1 MTNEKA
7 LEDLSREELI
17 DEIKQ
22 LRNQETGESDSVEE
36 SSEENVVFFEP
47 QREIILSNPDD
58 ETLNEMSE
66 IAHMDTSSGDHYK
79 YKVKQMDIWN
89 SDLSLEE
96 MKEKYTRI
104 LGSYPN
110 FLSWLERTYERQE
123 VFSIE
128 HRGTYHTLEASNK
141 ERMEWARSI
150 EDVREN
156 LVVDLTDEAS
166 RIAMGAKSR
175 AKIKEVLLKKGYP
188 VEDNSKFREVDE
200 KIGADLD
207 GIELRDYQKEY
218 VERAYE
224 KKAAVL
230 ANPAGSGKTV
240 TSIGLMAKVDAPTL
254 VLVPQRSLVGQWKRE
269 LLDKTTLTE
278 DQIGEY
284 HGDEKQM
291 NDVTIATYHMAG
303 EKTSLFRNDW
313 GLIIFDEVHHIPS
326 KLFRKTASLQST
338 RRIGLSAS
346 PVREDSKEKEIF
358 ALIGREIGADWAR
371 FFQDNYV
378 LKPDVEI
385 QLVEWESDFY
395 RNKYNQASGFKKAI
409 IASKNPRK
417 TQYIE
422 DLLEKHENDKT
433 ILFCDWIEQ
442 GEELSE
448 EFDIPFISGETDF
461 EDREDYFEK
470 FRNDEIDT
478 VIVSR
483 IGDEGLDLPDA
494 EVGIIASG
502 QGGSRRQATQRAG
515 RVMRPFGDAQVYIIA
530 TKGSNEEDFVKRQVE
545 HLKEKG
551 VPVTVEE

>member
-1 MTNEKA
+1 MLEEKE
-7 LEDLSREELI
+7 LEQLEKDELI
-17 DEIKQ
+17 ERI
-22 LRNQETGESDSVEE
+22 QELQNEE
-36 SSEENVVFFEP
+36 EQNSVVFFEP
-47 QREIILSNPDD
+47 QREIILSNPDE
-58 ETLNEMSE
+58 ETLNEISE

-79 YKVKQMDIWN
+79 FKVKEMDIWN

-96 MKEKYTRI
+96 MEEKYTRI
-104 LGSYPN
+104 VGSYPN

-128 HRGTYHTLEASNK
+128 HEGTYHALEAKNK

-150 EDVREN
+150 DKVRDS
-156 LVVDLTDEAS
+156 LSVDLTDTKS

-175 AKIKEVLLKKGYP
+175 AEIKKVLLKKGYP
-188 VEDNSKFREVDE
+188 VEDNSKFREVE
-200 KIGADLD
+200 KKIGADLK
-207 GIELRDYQKEY
+207 GIELRDYQQEY
-218 VERAYE
+218 VDRAYE

-240 TSIGLMAKVDAPTL
+240 TSIGLMTKIDSPTL
-254 VLVPQRSLVGQWKRE
+254 VLVPQRSLVGQWRRE
-269 LLDKTTLTE
+269 ILDKTTITE

-284 HGDEKQM
+284 HGDEKEM

-313 GLIIFDEVHHIPS
+313 GLIVFDEVHHIPS

-346 PVREDSKEKEIF
+346 PVREDSKEREIS
-358 ALIGREIGADWAR
+358 ALIGQEIGADWAR
-371 FFQDNYV
+371 FFNQEYV

-385 QLVEWESDFY
+385 QLVEWESDFH
-395 RNKYNQASGFKKAI
+395 RNQYNQASGFKKAI
-409 IASKNPRK
+409 IASKNPAK
-417 TQYIE
+417 KQNID
-422 DLLEKHENDKT
+422 DLLEKHESEKT
-433 ILFCDWIEQ
+433 VLFCDWIEQ

-461 EDREDYFEK
+461 DEREEYFDK
-470 FRNDEIDT
+470 FRDGELTTI
-478 VIVSR
+478 IVSR

-530 TKGSNEEDFVKRQVE
+530 TKGSNEEDFVKRQVQ

-551 VPVTVEE
+551 VPVKIAG

>member
-1 MTNEKA
+1 MLEEKE
-7 LEDLSREELI
+7 LEQLDKEELI
-17 DEIKQ
+17 ERI
-22 LRNQETGESDSVEE
+22 QELQN
-36 SSEENVVFFEP
+36 EENGNKVVFFEP
-47 QREIILSNPDD
+47 QREIILSSPDE
-58 ETLNEMSE
+58 ETLNEISE

-79 YKVKQMDIWN
+79 FKVKEMDIWN

-104 LGSYPN
+104 VGNYPN
-110 FLSWLERTYERQE
+110 FNSWLERTYERQE

-128 HRGTYHTLEASNK
+128 HEGTYHALEANSK

-150 EDVREN
+150 DEVRDN
-156 LVVDLTDEAS
+156 LSVDLTDTKS

-175 AKIKEVLLKKGYP
+175 AEIKKVLLKKGYP
-188 VEDNSKFREVDE
+188 VEDNSKFREVDQ
-200 KIGADLD
+200 KIGADLK
-207 GIELRDYQKEY
+207 GIDLRDYQEEY

-240 TSIGLMAKVDAPTL
+240 TSIGLMAKVDSPTL
-254 VLVPQRSLVGQWKRE
+254 ILVPQRSLVGQWKRE
-269 LLDKTTLTE
+269 ILDKTTITE

-284 HGDEKQM
+284 HGDEKEM

-313 GLIIFDEVHHIPS
+313 GLIVFDEVHHIPS

-346 PVREDSKEKEIF
+346 PVREDSKEREIF
-358 ALIGREIGADWAR
+358 ALIGQEIGADWAR
-371 FFQDNYV
+371 FFNQEYV

-385 QLVEWESDFY
+385 QLVEWENDFH
-395 RNKYNQASGFKKAI
+395 RNRYNEASGFKKAI
-409 IASKNPRK
+409 IASKNPAK
-417 TQYIE
+417 KQNIE
-422 DLLEKHENDKT
+422 DLLEKHKDEKT
-433 ILFCDWIEQ
+433 VLFCDWIEQ

-461 EDREDYFEK
+461 EEREEYFDK
-470 FRNDEIDT
+470 FREGELTTI
-478 VIVSR
+478 IVSR

-551 VPVTVEE
+551 VPVKVSE

>member
-1 MTNEKA
+1 MLEEKE
-7 LEDLSREELI
+7 LEQLDKEELI
-17 DEIKQ
+17 ERI
-22 LRNQETGESDSVEE
+22 QELQGNEE
-36 SSEENVVFFEP
+36 QNNVVFFEP
-47 QREIILSNPDD
+47 QREIILSNPNE
-58 ETLNEMSE
+58 ETLNEISE

-79 YKVKQMDIWN
+79 FKVKEMDIWN

-96 MKEKYTRI
+96 MEEKYTRI
-104 LGSYPN
+104 VGSYPN

-128 HRGTYHTLEASNK
+128 HQGTYHALEAKNK

-150 EDVREN
+150 DEVRDN
-156 LVVDLTDEAS
+156 LSVDLTDKKS

-175 AKIKEVLLKKGYP
+175 AEIKKVLLKKGYP
-188 VEDNSKFREVDE
+188 VEDNSKFREVDQ
-200 KIGADLD
+200 KIGADLK

-218 VERAYE
+218 VDRAYE

-240 TSIGLMAKVDAPTL
+240 TSIGLMTKVDSPTL
-254 VLVPQRSLVGQWKRE
+254 VLVPQRSLVGQWRRE
-269 LLDKTTLTE
+269 ILDKTTITE

-284 HGDEKQM
+284 HGDEKEM

-303 EKTSLFRNDW
+303 EKTSIFRNDW
-313 GLIIFDEVHHIPS
+313 GLIVFDEVHHIPS

-346 PVREDSKEKEIF
+346 PVREDSKEREIF
-358 ALIGREIGADWAR
+358 ALIGQEIGADWAR
-371 FFQDNYV
+371 FFNQEYV

-385 QLVEWESDFY
+385 QLVEWENDFH
-395 RNKYNQASGFKKAI
+395 RNRYNEASGFKKAI
-409 IASKNPRK
+409 IASKNPAK
-417 TQYIE
+417 KQNIE
-422 DLLEKHENDKT
+422 DLLEKHDGDKT
-433 ILFCDWIEQ
+433 VLFCDWIEQ
-442 GEELSE
+442 GEELAE

-461 EDREDYFEK
+461 DEREEYFDK
-470 FRNDEIDT
+470 FREGELTTI
-478 VIVSR
+478 IVSR

-494 EVGIIASG
+494 EVGIIVSG

-551 VPVTVEE
+551 VPVDIRG

>member
-1 MTNEKA
+1 MLEEKE
-7 LEDLSREELI
+7 LQQLDKEELI
-17 DEIKQ
+17 ERIQELQTDDEDK
-22 LRNQETGESDSVEE
+22 
-36 SSEENVVFFEP
+36 NVVFFEP
-47 QREIILSNPDD
+47 QREVILSNPND
-58 ETLNEMSE
+58 ETLNEISE
-66 IAHMDTSSGDHYK
+66 VAHMDTSSGDHYK
-79 YKVKQMDIWN
+79 FKVKEMDIWN

-104 LGSYPN
+104 VGSYPN
-110 FLSWLERTYERQE
+110 FMSWLERTYQRQE

-128 HRGTYHTLEASNK
+128 HEGTYHALEAKNK

-150 EDVREN
+150 DEVRDS
-156 LVVDLTDEAS
+156 LSVDLTDTKS

-175 AKIKEVLLKKGYP
+175 AEIKKVLLKKGYP
-188 VEDNSKFREVDE
+188 VEDNSNFREVDTN
-200 KIGADLD
+200 IGADIK
-207 GIELRDYQKEY
+207 GIELRDYQNEY
-218 VERAYE
+218 IERAYD

-240 TSIGLMAKVDAPTL
+240 TAIGLMAKVDSPTL

-269 LLDKTTLTE
+269 ILDKTTITE

-284 HGDEKQM
+284 HGDEKEM

-303 EKTSLFRNDW
+303 EKTSIFRNDW
-313 GLIIFDEVHHIPS
+313 GLIVFDEVHHIPS

-346 PVREDSKEKEIF
+346 PVREDSKEREIF
-358 ALIGREIGADWAR
+358 ALIGQEIGADWAR
-371 FFQDNYV
+371 FFNQEYV

-385 QLVEWESDFY
+385 QLVEWENDFY
-395 RNKYNQASGFKKAI
+395 RNKYNEASGFKKAI
-409 IASKNPRK
+409 IASKNPAK
-417 TQYIE
+417 KQNIE
-422 DLLEKHENDKT
+422 DLLNKHEDEKT
-433 ILFCDWIEQ
+433 VLFCDWIEQ
-442 GEELSE
+442 GEDLSE
-448 EFDIPFISGETDF
+448 EYDIPFISGETDF
-461 EDREDYFEK
+461 DDREEYFDK
-470 FRNDEIDT
+470 FRNGELTTI
-478 VIVSR
+478 IVSR

-551 VPVTVEE
+551 VPVSVEE

>member
-1 MTNEKA
+1 MLEEKE
-7 LEDLSREELI
+7 LRQLDKEELI
-17 DEIKQ
+17 ERIKELQ
-22 LRNQETGESDSVEE
+22 
-36 SSEENVVFFEP
+36 SEEEQNSVVFFEP

-58 ETLNEMSE
+58 ETLNEISE
-66 IAHMDTSSGDHYK
+66 IAHMDTSSGNHYK
-79 YKVKQMDIWN
+79 FKVKEMDIWN

-104 LGSYPN
+104 VGSYPN
-110 FLSWLERTYERQE
+110 FLSWLERTYQKQE

-128 HRGTYHTLEASNK
+128 HEGTYHSLVASEK

-150 EDVREN
+150 DDVRDN
-156 LVVDLTDEAS
+156 LSVDLTDTKS

-175 AKIKEVLLKKGYP
+175 AEIKKVLLKKGYP
-188 VEDNSKFREVDE
+188 VEDNSKFREVS
-200 KIGADLD
+200 KSIGADLK
-207 GIELRDYQKEY
+207 GIDLRDYQKEY
-218 VERAYE
+218 VERAYD

-240 TSIGLMAKVDAPTL
+240 TSIGLMTKIDSPTL

-269 LLDKTTLTE
+269 LIDKTTLTE

-284 HGDEKQM
+284 HGDTKEMK
-291 NDVTIATYHMAG
+291 DVTIATYHMAG

-313 GLIIFDEVHHIPS
+313 GLIVFDEVHHIPS

-346 PVREDSKEKEIF
+346 PVREDSKEREIF
-358 ALIGREIGADWAR
+358 ALIGQEIGADWAR
-371 FFQDNYV
+371 FFNQEYV
-378 LKPDVEI
+378 LKPDVAI
-385 QLVEWESDFY
+385 QLVEWESDFH
-395 RNKYNQASGFKKAI
+395 RNRYNEASGFKKAI
-409 IASKNPRK
+409 IASKNPAK
-417 TQYIE
+417 KQNID
-422 DLLEKHENDKT
+422 DLLEKHTDEKT
-433 ILFCDWIEQ
+433 VLFCDWIEQ
-442 GEELSE
+442 GEELAK

-461 EDREDYFEK
+461 DERDEYFDK
-470 FRNDEIDT
+470 FRDGELTTI
-478 VIVSR
+478 IVSR

-551 VPVTVEE
+551 VPVKIKE

>member
-1 MTNEKA
+1 MLDEKE
-7 LEDLSREELI
+7 LEQLDKEELI
-17 DEIKQ
+17 ERIQELQSDE
-22 LRNQETGESDSVEE
+22 
-36 SSEENVVFFEP
+36 EENSVVFFEP

-58 ETLNEMSE
+58 ETLNEISE
-66 IAHMDTSSGDHYK
+66 VAHMDTSSGDHYK
-79 YKVKQMDIWN
+79 FKVKEMDIWN

-104 LGSYPN
+104 VGSYPN
-110 FLSWLERTYERQE
+110 FMSWLERTYERQE
-123 VFSIE
+123 IFSIE
-128 HRGTYHTLEASNK
+128 HEGTYHALEAENK

-150 EDVREN
+150 DEVRDN
-156 LVVDLTDEAS
+156 LSVDLTDTKS

-175 AKIKEVLLKKGYP
+175 AEIKKVLLKKGYP
-188 VEDNSKFREVDE
+188 VEDNSNFREVDTN
-200 KIGADLD
+200 IGADIK
-207 GIELRDYQKEY
+207 GIDLRDYQKEY
-218 VERAYE
+218 IDRAYD

-240 TSIGLMAKVDAPTL
+240 TAIGLMAKVDSPTL
-254 VLVPQRSLVGQWKRE
+254 ILVPQRSLVGQWKRE
-269 LLDKTTLTE
+269 ILDKTTITE

-284 HGDEKQM
+284 HGDEKEM

-313 GLIIFDEVHHIPS
+313 GLIVFDEVHHIPS

-346 PVREDSKEKEIF
+346 PVREDSKEREIF
-358 ALIGREIGADWAR
+358 ALIGQEIGADWAR
-371 FFQDNYV
+371 FFNQEYV

-385 QLVEWESDFY
+385 QLVEWENDFY
-395 RNKYNQASGFKKAI
+395 RNKYNEASGFKKAI
-409 IASKNPRK
+409 IASKNPAK
-417 TQYIE
+417 KQNIE
-422 DLLEKHENDKT
+422 DLLEKHKDEKT
-433 ILFCDWIEQ
+433 VLFCDWIEQ
-442 GEELSE
+442 GEDLAE
-448 EFDIPFISGETDF
+448 EYDIPFISGETDF
-461 EDREDYFEK
+461 DKRDEYFDK
-470 FRNDEIDT
+470 FREGELTTI
-478 VIVSR
+478 IVSR

-551 VPVTVEE
+551 VPVSVSE

>member
-1 MTNEKA
+1 MDADKA
-7 LEDLSREELI
+7 DDLSREELLDKI
-17 DEIKQ
+17 QQLEDDLEEALKDE
-22 LRNQETGESDSVEE
+22 DVA
-36 SSEENVVFFEP
+36 FFEP
-47 QREIILSNPDD
+47 QREIILSNPHS

-66 IAHMDTSSGDHYK
+66 IAHLVTTSGDHYK
-79 YKVKQMDIWN
+79 FEIKQMDVWN

-110 FLSWLERTYERQE
+110 FMNWLERTYQRQE
-123 VFSIE
+123 IFSIE
-128 HRGTYHTLEASNK
+128 HRGTYHVLDSSDK
-141 ERMEWARSI
+141 ERMEWARSLDDI
-150 EDVREN
+150 RDN
-156 LVVDLTDEAS
+156 LVVDLSDTSS

-188 VEDNSKFREVDE
+188 VEDNSKFREVDK
-200 KIGADLD
+200 KIGCDLK
-207 GIELRDYQKEY
+207 GIELRDYQEEY
-218 VERAYE
+218 VQRAYDE
-224 KKAAVL
+224 KAAVL

-240 TSIGLMAKVDAPTL
+240 TSIGLMARIDSPTL

-269 LLDKTTLTE
+269 ILDKTTLTE

-284 HGDEKQM
+284 HGGEKKM
-291 NDVTIATYHMAG
+291 KDVTIATYHMAG

-346 PVREDSKEKEIF
+346 PVREDSKEREIF
-358 ALIGREIGADWAR
+358 ALIGKEIGADWAR
-371 FFQDNYV
+371 FFDQEYV

-385 QLVEWESDFY
+385 QLVEWESDFH
-395 RNKYNQASGFKKAI
+395 RNQYNQASGFKKSI
-409 IASKNPRK
+409 IASKNPAK
-417 TQYIE
+417 TQIIE
-422 DLLEKHENDKT
+422 DLIEEHEDRKK
-433 ILFCDWIEQ
+433 IIFCDWIEQ
-442 GEELSE
+442 GEKLAD
-448 EFDIPFISGETDF
+448 EFEIPFVSGETDF
-461 EDREDYFEK
+461 EDRETYFEK
-470 FRNDEIDT
+470 YRNDEIKSL
-478 VIVSR
+478 IVSR

-515 RVMRPFGDAQVYIIA
+515 RVMRPFGDAQVYIVA
-530 TKGSNEEDFVKRQVE
+530 TKGTNEEDFVKRQVE

-551 VPVTVEE
+551 VPVTVTE

>member
-1 MTNEKA
+1 MGPIPCGMLEEKE
-7 LEDLSREELI
+7 LEQLEKDELI
-17 DEIKQ
+17 ERI
-22 LRNQETGESDSVEE
+22 QELQNEE
-36 SSEENVVFFEP
+36 EQNSVVFFEP
-47 QREIILSNPDD
+47 QREIILSNPDE
-58 ETLNEMSE
+58 ETLNEISE

-79 YKVKQMDIWN
+79 FKVKEMDIWN

-96 MKEKYTRI
+96 MEEKYTRI
-104 LGSYPN
+104 VGSYPN

-128 HRGTYHTLEASNK
+128 HEGTYHALEAKNK

-150 EDVREN
+150 DKVRDS
-156 LVVDLTDEAS
+156 LSVDLTDTKS

-175 AKIKEVLLKKGYP
+175 AEIKKVLLKKGYP
-188 VEDNSKFREVDE
+188 VEDNSKFREVE
-200 KIGADLD
+200 KKIGADLK
-207 GIELRDYQKEY
+207 GIELRDYQQEY
-218 VERAYE
+218 VDRAYE

-240 TSIGLMAKVDAPTL
+240 TSIGLMTKIDSPTL
-254 VLVPQRSLVGQWKRE
+254 VLVPQRSLVGQWRRE
-269 LLDKTTLTE
+269 ILDKTTITE

-284 HGDEKQM
+284 HGDEKEM

-313 GLIIFDEVHHIPS
+313 GLIVFDEVHHIPS

-346 PVREDSKEKEIF
+346 PVREDSKEREIF
-358 ALIGREIGADWAR
+358 ALIGQEIGADWAR
-371 FFQDNYV
+371 FFNQEYV

-385 QLVEWESDFY
+385 QLVEWESDFH
-395 RNKYNQASGFKKAI
+395 RNQYNQASGFKKAI
-409 IASKNPRK
+409 IASKNPAK
-417 TQYIE
+417 KQNID
-422 DLLEKHENDKT
+422 DLLEKHESEKT
-433 ILFCDWIEQ
+433 VLFCDWIEQ

-461 EDREDYFEK
+461 DEREEYFDK
-470 FRNDEIDT
+470 FRDGELTTI
-478 VIVSR
+478 IVSR

-530 TKGSNEEDFVKRQVE
+530 TKGSNEEDFVKRQVQ

-551 VPVTVEE
+551 VPVKIAG

>member
-1 MTNEKA
+1 MLDEKE
-7 LEDLSREELI
+7 LEQLDKEELI
-17 DEIKQ
+17 ERIQELQSDE
-22 LRNQETGESDSVEE
+22 
-36 SSEENVVFFEP
+36 EENSVVFFEP

-58 ETLNEMSE
+58 ETLNEISE
-66 IAHMDTSSGDHYK
+66 VAHMDTSSGDHYK
-79 YKVKQMDIWN
+79 FKVKEMDIWN

-104 LGSYPN
+104 VGSYPN
-110 FLSWLERTYERQE
+110 FMSWLERTYERQE
-123 VFSIE
+123 IFSIE
-128 HRGTYHTLEASNK
+128 HEGTYHALEAENK

-150 EDVREN
+150 DEVRDN
-156 LVVDLTDEAS
+156 LSVDLTDTKS

-175 AKIKEVLLKKGYP
+175 AEIKKVLLKKGYP
-188 VEDNSKFREVDE
+188 VEDNSNFREVDTN
-200 KIGADLD
+200 IGADIK
-207 GIELRDYQKEY
+207 GIDLRDYQKEY
-218 VERAYE
+218 IDRAYD

-240 TSIGLMAKVDAPTL
+240 TAIGLMAKVDSPTL
-254 VLVPQRSLVGQWKRE
+254 ILVPQRSLVGQWKRE
-269 LLDKTTLTE
+269 ILDKTTITE

-284 HGDEKQM
+284 HGDEKEM

-313 GLIIFDEVHHIPS
+313 GLIVFDEVHHIPS

-346 PVREDSKEKEIF
+346 PVREDSKEREIF
-358 ALIGREIGADWAR
+358 ALIGQEIGADWAR
-371 FFQDNYV
+371 FFNQEYV

-385 QLVEWESDFY
+385 QLVEWENDFY
-395 RNKYNQASGFKKAI
+395 RNKYNEASGFKKAI
-409 IASKNPRK
+409 IASKNPAK
-417 TQYIE
+417 KQNIE
-422 DLLEKHENDKT
+422 DLLEKHKDEKT
-433 ILFCDWIEQ
+433 VLFCDWIEQ
-442 GEELSE
+442 GEDLAE
-448 EFDIPFISGETDF
+448 EYDIPFISGETDF
-461 EDREDYFEK
+461 DKRDEYFDK
-470 FRNDEIDT
+470 FREGELTTI
-478 VIVSR
+478 IVSR

-551 VPVTVEE
+551 VPVTVTE

>member
-1 MTNEKA
+1 MGPIPCGMLEEKE
-7 LEDLSREELI
+7 LEQLEKDELI
-17 DEIKQ
+17 ERI
-22 LRNQETGESDSVEE
+22 QELQNEE
-36 SSEENVVFFEP
+36 EQNSVVFFEP
-47 QREIILSNPDD
+47 QREIILSNPDE
-58 ETLNEMSE
+58 ETLNEISE

-79 YKVKQMDIWN
+79 FKVKEMDIWN

-96 MKEKYTRI
+96 MEEKYTRI
-104 LGSYPN
+104 VGSYPN

-128 HRGTYHTLEASNK
+128 HEGTYHALEAKNK

-150 EDVREN
+150 DKVRDS
-156 LVVDLTDEAS
+156 LSVDLTDTKS

-175 AKIKEVLLKKGYP
+175 AEIKKVLLKKGYP
-188 VEDNSKFREVDE
+188 VEDNSKFREVE
-200 KIGADLD
+200 KKIGADLK
-207 GIELRDYQKEY
+207 GIELRDYQQEY
-218 VERAYE
+218 VDRAYE

-240 TSIGLMAKVDAPTL
+240 TSIGLMTKIDSPTL
-254 VLVPQRSLVGQWKRE
+254 VLVPQRSLVGQWRRE
-269 LLDKTTLTE
+269 ILDKTTITE

-284 HGDEKQM
+284 HGDEKEM

-313 GLIIFDEVHHIPS
+313 GLIVFDEVHHIPS

-346 PVREDSKEKEIF
+346 PVREDSKEREIS
-358 ALIGREIGADWAR
+358 ALIGQEIGADWAR
-371 FFQDNYV
+371 FFNQEYV

-385 QLVEWESDFY
+385 QLVEWESDFH
-395 RNKYNQASGFKKAI
+395 RNQYNQASGFKKAI
-409 IASKNPRK
+409 IASKNPAK
-417 TQYIE
+417 KQNID
-422 DLLEKHENDKT
+422 DLLEKHESEKT
-433 ILFCDWIEQ
+433 VLFCDWIEQ

-461 EDREDYFEK
+461 DEREEYFDK
-470 FRNDEIDT
+470 FRDGELTTI
-478 VIVSR
+478 IVSR

-530 TKGSNEEDFVKRQVE
+530 TKGSNEEDFVKRQVQ

-551 VPVTVEE
+551 VPVKIAG

>member
-1 MTNEKA
+1 MLEEKE
-7 LEDLSREELI
+7 LEQLDKEELI
-17 DEIKQ
+17 ERI
-22 LRNQETGESDSVEE
+22 QELQNEE
-36 SSEENVVFFEP
+36 EQNSVVFFEP

-58 ETLNEMSE
+58 ETLNEISE
-66 IAHMDTSSGDHYK
+66 VAHMDTSSGDHYK
-79 YKVKQMDIWN
+79 FKVKEMDIWN

-104 LGSYPN
+104 VGSYPN
-110 FLSWLERTYERQE
+110 FNSWLERTYQRQE
-123 VFSIE
+123 IFSIE
-128 HRGTYHTLEASNK
+128 HEGTYHSLVAENK

-150 EDVREN
+150 DEVRDN
-156 LVVDLTDEAS
+156 LSVDLTDTKS

-175 AKIKEVLLKKGYP
+175 AEIKKVLLKKGYP
-188 VEDNSKFREVDE
+188 VEDNSNFREVDTN
-200 KIGADLD
+200 IGADIKR
-207 GIELRDYQKEY
+207 IELRDYQNEY
-218 VERAYE
+218 IERAYE

-240 TSIGLMAKVDAPTL
+240 TAIGLMAKVDSPTL

-269 LLDKTTLTE
+269 ILDKTTITE

-313 GLIIFDEVHHIPS
+313 GLIVFDEVHHIPS

-346 PVREDSKEKEIF
+346 PVREDSKEREIF
-358 ALIGREIGADWAR
+358 ALIGQEIGADWAR
-371 FFQDNYV
+371 FFNQEYV

-385 QLVEWESDFY
+385 QLVEWENDFY
-395 RNKYNQASGFKKAI
+395 RNKYNEASGFKKAI
-409 IASKNPRK
+409 IASKNPAK
-417 TQYIE
+417 KQNIE
-422 DLLEKHENDKT
+422 DLLNEHEDEKT
-433 ILFCDWIEQ
+433 VLFCDWIEQ
-442 GEELSE
+442 GEDLAE
-448 EFDIPFISGETDF
+448 EYDIPFISGETDF
-461 EDREDYFEK
+461 DDREEYFDK
-470 FRNDEIDT
+470 FREGELTTI
-478 VIVSR
+478 IVSR

-551 VPVTVEE
+551 VPVQVSE